1 MKPTLASLKVELSA
15 MTKQAELYEQSS
27 QEHAQVREENEE
39 QLDTIRSHLLPL
51 LAYFGQQWIGDAVRA
66 DYQALVVFAKGG
78 TNG

>member
-15 MTKQAELYEQSS
+15 MTKQAELYEQSL

-39 QLDTIRSHLLPL
+39 QLDTIRSPLLPL

-66 DYQALVVFAKGG
+66 DYQALVTFCERTGR
-78 TNG
+78 